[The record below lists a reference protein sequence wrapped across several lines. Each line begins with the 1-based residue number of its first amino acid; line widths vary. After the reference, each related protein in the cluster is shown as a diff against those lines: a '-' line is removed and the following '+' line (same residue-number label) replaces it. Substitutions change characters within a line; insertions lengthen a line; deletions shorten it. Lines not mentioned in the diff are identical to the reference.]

1 MKRILGLDLG
11 TNSIGWAV
19 VNAEEVIRENETS
32 FLKPVSISASG
43 SRIIPMDEGV
53 LGDFD
58 RGNTK
63 SQTKDRTDKRGTR
76 RLLERYLLRR
86 ERLLRVLKLMG
97 FLPDHYA
104 EKIDSYGKFT
114 DESEPKLAWR
124 KGTDGKFE
132 FIFKDSFNEMLDDFA
147 KSQQQLVA
155 NGKKVPY
162 DWTIYYL
169 RKKALSRRLTKE
181 ELAWILLQFNQK
193 RGYYQLRGE
202 EEEENTNEN
211 VEIISAKILSVER
224 KEKDKKYEKYRYEM
238 LLDNGL
244 IYQEAFYND
253 VSSWVNET
261 KEFVLKTSI
270 LKDGSKK
277 EELSFLPTPDEIEK
291 MDAQRKGR
299 MYAKI
304 KLRTEKNINNSKK
317 TIGCYIYDA
326 LLTNPDQKIIGKL
339 VRTVERKYYK
349 EELNQILAVQ
359 KDLIPELQDENLYK
373 ACIEELYPKNEAH
386 RNNIAKPDFANLFIN
401 DILFYQRPLKSK
413 KSLISDCPYESHF
426 DKDGNEYPIKCIAK
440 SNPLFQEFRLW
451 QFVHN
456 LRIYQR
462 ERTISDGQLDLFGN
476 VSSGKLQTDVD
487 VTDELLKTEDDY
499 VALFDWLN
507 DRSTIKQDTLLN
519 SYFKFKKE
527 KGKDHYPYRWNYV
540 EDKEYPCNQ
549 TRAVILSKLDKNEKD
564 LLSKELTNKIWHLL
578 YSVTT
583 KVEIDSVFD
592 DSKKNKVKCHKNG
605 TTTYGIYK
613 MLLDSGFSSE
623 TINRIKNIKF
633 EEKDYG
639 SYSEKAIKKLL
650 PLMRMGKYW
659 NADAIDSKTKER
671 IDKIITGEYDEKIK
685 DRAREKTINL
695 TDISQFKGLPLW
707 LACYVVYD
715 RHSETKEITRWESPD
730 DIDTYLKNFKQH
742 SLRNPIVE
750 QVVTETLRT
759 VRDIWKQEGNI
770 DEIHIELGREM
781 KNPADKRKKMAE
793 RIQQNENTNLRIKA
807 MLMEFMDPDMGI
819 ENVRPYS
826 PSQQDILRIYEEYA
840 LDNLTKD
847 DKEFDFISKVSRQA
861 QPSKSDITRY
871 KCWLEQKYRSPY
883 TGEMIPLAKLFTSA
897 YEIEHVIPQSRY
909 FDDSFSNKVICE
921 AEVNKLK
928 DRQLGFEFIKAHKG
942 EKVQI
947 SQGKT
952 VEILSIEAYE
962 KFVKDNYA
970 NNRTK
975 MKKLLMDDIPD
986 GFIERQLND
995 SRYISKL
1002 IKGLLSNIVRE
1013 KLPNGEYE
1021 QEAVSKNLISCNGS
1035 ITDRLKKDW
1044 GMDDVW
1050 NRIVLPRFER
1060 LNELTKQINSVELV
1074 NKFKCLFEKLLD
1086 DHAKSINQS
1095 INSSYDKYFKSLD
1108 SDKQKDIIDKI
1119 MNQLPIKES
1128 FLSVNKQ
1135 GHLIPNMPLE
1145 LQKGF
1150 NKKRID
1156 HRHHAMDAI
1165 VIACTTRD
1173 HVNLLNNEAAHS
1185 KKYDKSYRYD
1195 LQSKLRRKDEEGHYK
1210 EFVKPWDSF
1219 TSDAKQALD
1228 NIIVSFKQNLRVINK
1243 TTNYYQHYDE
1253 NGKKVLVK
1261 QEKGDN
1267 WAIRKSMHKDT
1278 GWGEINLRFT
1288 KEVSLNEAL
1297 KNPKSI
1303 VNKDFKRKVQE
1314 LLVQGHDAKYIKK
1327 YVEDNKDVW
1336 SDIDIKK
1343 IKVYYFTKDTNERYF
1358 ATRFMSDLVGYMSG
1372 IKEDK
1377 IISRIESV
1385 TDTGIQKILLVHLKK
1400 YDRLEFKSDNNTFEI
1415 LINGRIQTYREKYSI
1430 NDNDIKSIIDSSN
1443 NTFYYKGIEIHEEDI
1458 ENADKRKNILSSHNL
1473 KITIKHYPDIAF
1485 SPDGIDNMNRNILEL
1500 NGGKPHKPIY
1510 KVRHYESGNKYSI
1523 GQKGSKSKKFVEADD
1538 CTNLYFVVYQT
1549 TDKERVY
1556 ATIPFEL
1563 SVDCQKGNLN
1573 RKNWVSLLD
1582 ERLRDK
1588 SENDELKKY
1597 QRFGIPADAKMLF
1610 VLSPNDYVYIPYSDT
1625 DGSIDKNRIFVVND
1639 FNDTTIYFRPCN
1651 FAKAIASKEVDM
1663 RRKFIKKENAEKI
1676 VGSYDDKTASFEN
1689 KMIKEICIPIKVDR
1703 LGKIIEFNG
1712 HKV

>member
-11 TNSIGWAV
+11 PNSIGWAV
-19 VNAEEVIRENETS
+19 TLANEIEKDGKIT
-32 FLKPVSISASG
+32 LQPYKIEAAN
-43 SRIIPMDEGV
+43 SRIIPMDAAI

-58 RGNTK
+58 NGNSV
-63 SQTKDRTDKRGTR
+63 SQTANRTAFRGTR
-76 RLLERYLLRR
+76 RLRERSLLRR
-86 ERLLRVLKLMG
+86 ERMHRVLDLMG
-97 FLPDHYA
+97 FLPEHYSS
-104 EKIDSYGKFT
+104 KLDRYGKFI
-114 DESEPKLAWR
+114 DDSEPKIPWKR
-124 KGTDGKFE
+124 NEFGKYE
-132 FIFKDSFNEMLDDFA
+132 FLFTDSFNEMLCEFQELYPDI
-147 KSQQQLVA
+147 KI
-155 NGKKVPY
+155 PY

-169 RKKALSRRLTKE
+169 RKKALSQRLTKE

-202 EEEENTNEN
+202 DDNEDKTKDVKFYALKVVK
-211 VEIISAKILSVER
+211 VEPTD
-224 KEKDKKYEKYRYEM
+224 DKK
-238 LLDNGL
+238 G
-244 IYQEAFYND
+244 ND
-253 VSSWVNET
+253 VWYNVHLENGMIYRRSSSVPLDWEGKI
-261 KEFVLKTSI
+261 KEFIVTTDLNEDGTPKTD
-270 LKDGSKK
+270 KDGNIKRSFRLPK
-277 EELSFLPTPDEIEK
+277 EDDWNLLK
-291 MDAQRKGR
+291 VK
-299 MYAKI
+299 
-304 KLRTEKNINNSKK
+304 TENDILNSNK
-317 TIGCYIYDA
+317 TIGCYIYDS
-326 LLTNPDQKIIGKL
+326 LLQNPQQKIIGKL
-339 VRTVERKYYK
+339 VRTIERKFYK
-349 EELNQILAVQ
+349 EELKQILAVQ

-373 ACIEELYPKNEAH
+373 ACIEELYPNNEAH

-507 DRSTIKQDTLLN
+507 DLSTIKQDTLLN

-592 DSKKNKVKCHKNG
+592 DSKKNKVKYHKNG

-659 NADAIDSKTKER
+659 NADAIDAKTKER

-685 DRAREKTINL
+685 DRVREKTINL

-715 RHSETKEITRWESPD
+715 RHSEAKEITKWESPD

-781 KNPADKRKKMAE
+781 KNHADERKKMTE
-793 RIQQNENTNLRIKA
+793 RIQWNENTNLRIKA
-807 MLMEFMDPDMGI
+807 MLMEFMNPEMGI

-826 PSQQDILRIYEEYA
+826 PSQQDILRIYEENA

-847 DKEFDFISKVSRQA
+847 DKEFDFISKVSKQA
-861 QPSKSDITRY
+861 QPSKSDIIRY

-928 DRQLGFEFIKAHKG
+928 DRQLGFEFIKTHKG

-952 VEILSIEAYE
+952 VEIFSIEAYE

-986 GFIERQLND
+986 SFIERQLND

-1035 ITDRLKKDW
+1035 ITNHLKKDW
-1044 GMDDVW
+1044 GMNDVW
-1050 NRIVLPRFER
+1050 NSIVLPRFKR
-1060 LNELTKQINSVELV
+1060 LNELTKMDCFTVISAE
-1074 NKFKCLFEKLLD
+1074 
-1086 DHAKSINQS
+1086 
-1095 INSSYDKYFKSLD
+1095 
-1108 SDKQKDIIDKI
+1108 
-1119 MNQLPIKES
+1119 
-1128 FLSVNKQ
+1128 
-1135 GHLIPNMPLE
+1135 GHEIPAMPLE

-1228 NIIVSFKQNLRVINK
+1228 DIIVSFKQNLRVINK

-1261 QEKGDN
+1261 QVKGDN

-1343 IKVYYFTKDTNERYF
+1343 IKVYYFAKDTNERYF

-1372 IKEDK
+1372 IKDYDK
-1377 IISRIESV
+1377 AIAKIEGI
-1385 TDTGIQKILLVHLKK
+1385 TDTGIQKILKAHLRAK
-1400 YDRLEFKSDNNTFEI
+1400 DNNPE
-1415 LINGRIQTYREKYSI
+1415 L
-1430 NDNDIKSIIDSSN
+1430 
-1443 NTFYYKGIEIHEEDI
+1443 
-1458 ENADKRKNILSSHNL
+1458 
-1473 KITIKHYPDIAF
+1473 AF
-1485 SPDGIDNMNRNILEL
+1485 SADGIDEMNHNIASL

-1510 KVRHYESGNKYSI
+1510 KVRRYESGNKYSI
-1523 GQKGSKSKKFVEADD
+1523 GQKGCKSQKFVEADKG
-1538 CTNLYFVVYQT
+1538 TNLFFAVYT
-1549 TDKERVY
+1549 IDKLDKKTGNVEKTRTF
-1556 ATIPFEL
+1556 ATVPLNI
-1563 SVDCQKGNLN
+1563 VIDCQK
-1573 RKNWVSLLD
+1573 
-1582 ERLRDK
+1582 
-1588 SENDELKKY
+1588 KY
-1597 QRFGIPADAKMLF
+1597 QKEWKMELDKVLKEKEFVANDAVLKF
-1610 VLSPNDYVYIPYSDT
+1610 ILSPNDLVYVPTSDELRNGINT
-1625 DGSIDKNRIFVVND
+1625 DKIDKSRVYKFVDSSGIQANFVPSNISKTIFSITKD
-1639 FNDTTIYFRPCN
+1639 DQ
-1651 FAKAIASKEVDM
+1651 
-1663 RRKFIKKENAEKI
+1663 KKMFGCYKYNIQNEI
-1676 VGSYDDKTASFEN
+1676 GVGSRPGKSQNAISGE
-1689 KMIKEICIPIKVDR
+1689 MIKEMCIPIKIDR
-1703 LGKIIEFNG
+1703 LGNVIEFNG
-1712 HKV
+1712 IKS